1 MAYKE
6 KFTVENRY
14 KHTENSELIDSVT
27 KLVEKMINRYID
39 SQMTNKSETA

>member
-14 KHTENSELIDSVT
+14 KHTEDSELIDSVT
-27 KLVEKMINRYID
+27 KIVEKMINRYISD
-39 SQMTNKSETA
+39 QMPSKSETA